1 MVDCDVKSSF
11 VAWTTTPWTLPSNL
25 ALCVNPQFIYVYLK
39 DPVGTVFIVAK
50 SCISVIPGAMN
61 KKKKLSDG
69 WQICKEV
76 AGKELKDLRYR
87 PLFSI
92 FEVEMKDTA
101 FRVCIDDY
109 VTEGSGTGVVH
120 QAPAYGEDDYR
131 VCPCTRDHFKGK
143 HITGSS

>member
-61 KKKKLSDG
+61 KK
-69 WQICKEV
+69 E
-76 AGKELKDLRYR
+76 E
-87 PLFSI
+87 
-92 FEVEMKDTA
+92 T
-101 FRVCIDDY
+101 FRWLANM
-109 VTEGSGTGVVH
+109 
-120 QAPAYGEDDYR
+120 Q
-131 VCPCTRDHFKGK
+131 
-143 HITGSS
+143 GSSGQRVEGFEI

>member
-1 MVDCDVKSSF
+1 MLEVLCCMDNYPMDS
-11 VAWTTTPWTLPSNL
+11 ANL

-76 AGKELKDLRYR
+76 AAK
-87 PLFSI
+87 S
-92 FEVEMKDTA
+92 
-101 FRVCIDDY
+101 
-109 VTEGSGTGVVH
+109 
-120 QAPAYGEDDYR
+120 
-131 VCPCTRDHFKGK
+131 
-143 HITGSS
+143 